1 MTQKALSEFLGT
13 FGLVFAGCGAIVIND
28 LTGGVITHLGISF
41 AFGLAVMTM
50 IYSFGDISGAHFNP
64 AVTIAFWLSGRLPI
78 KHVGPYVVAQCAG
91 AVVASAL
98 LLFLF
103 PEHEYYGTTQVSDTI
118 AQSFVMEM
126 VITFLLMLV
135 IIMVATGSKEVGT
148 MAGIAIGATVALLA
162 LIGGPITGASM
173 NPARSLGPAL
183 MSGHLENLWLYIV
196 APIIGAALAVP
207 VTNLLKKGENG

>member
-28 LTGGVITHLGISF
+28 LTGGVITHMGISF

-103 PEHEYYGTTQVSDTI
+103 PENEYYGTTQVSDTL

-148 MAGIAIGATVALLA
+148 MAGIAIGAAVALLA

-196 APIIGAALAVP
+196 APVIGAALAVP